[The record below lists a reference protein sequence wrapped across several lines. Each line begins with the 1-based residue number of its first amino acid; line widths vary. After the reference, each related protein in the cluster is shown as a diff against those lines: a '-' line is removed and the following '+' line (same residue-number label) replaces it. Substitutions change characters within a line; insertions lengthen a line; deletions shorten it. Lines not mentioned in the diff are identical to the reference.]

1 MASIDF
7 AALIGPAA
15 EGGPCGPDLD
25 AAGDADFMHLLARAE
40 GILPSTFFM
49 RNPREP
55 DAPSSPFRWASL
67 TEVDYNAEL
76 RNIAKLLETTRD
88 LRLLTLLAKF
98 LILDRDLEGFAAGLD
113 TIAALLETYWPD
125 VHPRGE
131 NDDFGLRQV
140 VLQSLED
147 TPTVILPLQHVPL
160 ASSRRAGVLTY
171 RAYMIATGAIKARE
185 GEDATSLSAI
195 DSVLTHADLPGLI
208 VARDQINLARGAL
221 GRIEAA
227 SLQHGG
233 HRNAVKFETLGPLVQ
248 SIFVLLDGA
257 VVKQDPSAG
266 AAPSPPSDPSGTAV
280 QAGVDAVSGVGLPS
294 AASQGDI
301 RSTKHAAEALAA
313 AAAYFARTEP
323 SSPALLLV
331 CQAEQLIGKSFQQV
345 MQILLP
351 THADNASIQIGTAQQ
366 AFNLPVERLSTL
378 AAPAD
383 DEDGMGALDGTEERS
398 PESAAASSDDVLSA
412 PPLRAASRREA
423 LALLRQVSG
432 FYRATEPSSPIPL
445 LTDRACE
452 LAERDFMSLLNDI
465 LPEISI
471 RTPEE

>member
-1 MASIDF
+1 MATIDF
-7 AALIGPAA
+7 AALIAPAA
-15 EGGPCGPDLD
+15 EVGPCGPDLE

-40 GILPSTFFM
+40 GILPSAFFV

-98 LILDRDLEGFAAGLD
+98 LILDRDLAGFAAGLN
-113 TIAALLETYWPD
+113 TIAALLETYWAD

-131 NDDFGLRQV
+131 NNDFGLRQV

-147 TPTVILPLQHVPL
+147 TPTVILPLQHVAL

-185 GEDATSLSAI
+185 GEDATSLGTI
-195 DSVLTHADLPGLI
+195 DSMLTHADLPGLI
-208 VARDQINLARGAL
+208 AARDQINLVRGAL
-221 GRIEAA
+221 GRIEAV
-227 SLQHGG
+227 SLEHGG
-233 HRNAVKFETLGPLVQ
+233 YDNAVKFETLAPLVQ
-248 SIFVLLDGA
+248 SMFVLLDGA
-257 VVKQDPSAG
+257 VLKQDPSAG
-266 AAPSPPSDPSGTAV
+266 AGPPPTSDPSGTAV
-280 QAGVDAVSGVGLPS
+280 QPGVEAGSGAGPPS

-301 RSTKHAAEALAA
+301 RSAKHAAEALAA

-323 SSPALLLV
+323 SSPGLLLV

-351 THADNASIQIGTAQQ
+351 GHADNASIQIGTAQQ

-383 DEDGMGALDGTEERS
+383 EDGMGVVHGSEEQG
-398 PESAAASSDDVLSA
+398 PEPAAESSDDRLSA
-412 PPLRAASRREA
+412 PRLRAASRREA

-471 RTPEE
+471 KAPEE